1 MSANIYFQR
10 MTEMRK
16 KQFKAES
23 KKLLDMMINSIYTHK
38 EIFLRELISN
48 ASDAVD
54 KLYFRSLTDDSV
66 NLSKDDFR
74 IVLTPDKDAG
84 TLTIEDNGCGMTAE
98 ELENNL
104 GTIAKSGSLDF
115 KKNMDEKTD
124 VEIIGQFGVGFYS
137 AFMVADKVTVLS
149 KAFGEE
155 KANLWVSE
163 GADGYTVEEAEKE
176 TAGTVITLYFKEDTE
191 EDKYSDYL
199 DTYRISSIVKKYS
212 DYIRYPIVM
221 DVTTTKPSEDK
232 EGEYEQVTETRT
244 LNSMIPLWRKN
255 KSEITEE
262 EYNSFYSDKFYDFEK
277 PAKVI
282 HSKVEGQATYD
293 ALLYI
298 PRRAPYDYYTKN
310 FEKGLALY
318 SNGVLIMDKCPD
330 LLPDYFSFV
339 KGLVDSADLSLN
351 ISREVLQHDYQL
363 RLIAKTVEKKIRQE
377 LLTMLR
383 KDRETYEEFWKAFG
397 MQLKYGLYENY
408 GANKDTLQD
417 LLMFVSSHEDKLSTL
432 SEYVERMK
440 EGQESIYYACGET
453 KSKIDMLPQV
463 EAVKDKGYEIL
474 YFTDSVDEFAI
485 QMLMKYEDKGFV
497 NVCADKLDLDT
508 DEEKEALKKEN
519 EDAKDMLDKMKSYL
533 GDSVNEVRF
542 TNSLKNHASC
552 LTSEG
557 MLSTEMEKVLNAM
570 PNAGGIKAE
579 TVLEI
584 NASHPVAA
592 RLKCIDDEKLKKY
605 TKLLYMQ
612 ARLIGGLS
620 IEDPAEFCNLVS
632 ELME

>member
-1 MSANIYFQR
+1 
-10 MTEMRK
+10 MRK

-74 IVLTPDKDAG
+74 IIITPDKDAG

-115 KKNMDEKTD
+115 KKNMDEKSD

-191 EDKYSDYL
+191 ENNYSDFL

-212 DYIRYPIVM
+212 DYIRYPIMM
-221 DVTTTKPSEDK
+221 DVTTTKPTEDK

-244 LNSMIPLWRKN
+244 LNSMVPLWRKN

-298 PRRAPYDYYTKN
+298 PKRAPYDYYTKN

-383 KDRETYEEFWKAFG
+383 KDRETYEEFFNAFG

-408 GANKDTLQD
+408 GANKETLQD

-432 SEYVERMK
+432 NEYVDRMK
-440 EGQESIYYACGET
+440 EGQENIYYACGET

-463 EAVKDKGYEIL
+463 EAVKEKGFEIL
-474 YFTDSVDEFAI
+474 YFTDNVDEFAI
-485 QMLMKYEDKGFV
+485 QMLMKYENKGFV

-519 EDAKDMLDKMKSYL
+519 DEAKDMLVKMKSYL
-533 GDSVNEVRF
+533 GDSVKEVRF
-542 TNSLKNHASC
+542 TNALRNHVSC

-570 PNAGGIKAE
+570 PGAAGIKAE

-620 IEDPAEFCNLVS
+620 IEDPAEFCSLVS

>member
-1 MSANIYFQR
+1 
-10 MTEMRK
+10 MRK

-74 IVLTPDKDAG
+74 IIITPDKDAG

-191 EDKYSDYL
+191 ENNYSDYL

-221 DVTTTKPSEDK
+221 DVTTTKPTEDK

-244 LNSMIPLWRKN
+244 LNSMVPLWRKN

-298 PRRAPYDYYTKN
+298 PKRAPYDYYTKN

-383 KDRETYEEFWKAFG
+383 KDRETYEEFFNAFG

-408 GANKDTLQD
+408 GANKETLQD

-432 SEYVERMK
+432 NEYVDRMK
-440 EGQESIYYACGET
+440 EGQENIYYACGET

-463 EAVKDKGYEIL
+463 EAVKEKGFEIL
-474 YFTDSVDEFAI
+474 YFTDNVDEFSI
-485 QMLMKYEDKGFV
+485 QMLMKYENKGFV

-519 EDAKDMLDKMKSYL
+519 DEAKDMLVKMKSYL
-533 GDSVNEVRF
+533 GDSVKEVRF
-542 TNSLKNHASC
+542 TNALRNHVSC

-570 PNAGGIKAE
+570 PGAAGIKAE

-620 IEDPAEFCNLVS
+620 IEDPAEFCSLVS

>member
-1 MSANIYFQR
+1 MS
-10 MTEMRK
+10 K

-48 ASDAVD
+48 ASDAID
-54 KLYFRSLTDDSV
+54 KLYFRSLTDNTV
-66 NLSKDDFR
+66 GLEKGDFR
-74 IVLTPDKDAG
+74 IKITPDKENR
-84 TLTIEDNGCGMTAE
+84 TLTIEDNGCGMTAD

-137 AFMVADKVTVLS
+137 AFMVSDKVTVLS
-149 KAFGEE
+149 RAFGEE

-163 GADGYTVEEAEKE
+163 GAEGYTVETAEKE
-176 TAGTVITLYFKEDTE
+176 TPGTVITLYIKEDTE
-191 EDKYSDYL
+191 ADKYSEYL
-199 DTYRISSIVKKYS
+199 DTYRLSAIVRKYS
-212 DYIRYPIVM
+212 DYIRYPVMM
-221 DVTTTKPSEDK
+221 DVETSKPVDGK
-232 EGEYEQVTETRT
+232 DGEYETVTETRT

-255 KSEITEE
+255 KNEIEAD
-262 EYNSFYSDKFYDFEK
+262 EYDAFYQDKFFDFEK

-293 ALLYI
+293 ALIFI
-298 PRRAPYDYYTKN
+298 PKRAPYDYYSKN
-310 FEKGLALY
+310 YEKGLQLF

-330 LLPDYFSFV
+330 LLPDYFGFV

-363 RLIAKTVEKKIRQE
+363 KLIAKTVEKKIKSE
-377 LLTMLR
+377 LQSMLR
-383 KDRETYEEFWKAFG
+383 NDRETYEEFYKSFG
-397 MQLKYGLYENY
+397 MQLKFGVYENY
-408 GANKDTLQD
+408 GAHKEVLKDLI
-417 LLMFVSSHEDKLSTL
+417 MFVSSYEDKLTTL
-432 SEYVERMK
+432 AEYVERMK
-440 EGQESIYYACGET
+440 DSQDKIYYACGET
-453 KSKIDMLPQV
+453 KAKIDMLPQV

-474 YFTDSVDEFAI
+474 YFTDNVDEFAI
-485 QMLMKYEDKGFV
+485 QMLMTYEDKHFV

-508 DEEKEALKKEN
+508 DEEKEELRKEN
-519 EDAKDMLDKMKSYL
+519 ESAKDLLAKMKEIL
-533 GDSVNEVRF
+533 GESVTEVRF
-542 TNSLKNHASC
+542 TNSLKKHVSC

-570 PNAGGIKAE
+570 PGATGIKAE

-584 NASHPVAA
+584 NASHPVAKKIRELDGDA
-592 RLKCIDDEKLKKY
+592 LEKY

-620 IEDPAEFCNLVS
+620 VEDPAEFCSLVS

>member
-1 MSANIYFQR
+1 
-10 MTEMRK
+10 MRK

-66 NLSKDDFR
+66 NLSKDDFK
-74 IVLTPDKDAG
+74 IIITPDKDAG

-104 GTIAKSGSLDF
+104 GTIARSGSLDF

-155 KANLWVSE
+155 KAHLWVSE

-221 DVTTTKPSEDK
+221 DVTTTKPVEDK

-298 PRRAPYDYYTKN
+298 PKRAPYDYYTKN

-383 KDRETYEEFWKAFG
+383 KDRETYEEFFNAFG

-408 GANKDTLQD
+408 GAKKETLQD

-432 SEYVERMK
+432 NEYVDRMK
-440 EGQESIYYACGET
+440 EGQENIYYACGET

-463 EAVKDKGYEIL
+463 EAVKDKGFEIL
-474 YFTDSVDEFAI
+474 YFTDNVDEFAI

-508 DEEKEALKKEN
+508 QEEKEALKKEN
-519 EDAKDMLDKMKSYL
+519 DDAKDMLTKMKAYL
-533 GDSVNEVRF
+533 GDSVKEVRF
-542 TNSLKNHASC
+542 TNALRNHVSC

-570 PNAGGIKAE
+570 PGATGIKAE

-620 IEDPAEFCNLVS
+620 IEDPAEFCALVS

>member
-1 MSANIYFQR
+1 MS
-10 MTEMRK
+10 K

-48 ASDAVD
+48 ASDAID
-54 KLYFRSLTDDSV
+54 KLYFRSLTDNSV
-66 NLSKDDFR
+66 GLEKGDFR
-74 IVLTPDKDAG
+74 IKITPDKDNR
-84 TLTIEDNGCGMTAE
+84 TLTIEDNGCGMTAD

-115 KKNMDEKTD
+115 KKDMEEKSD

-137 AFMVADKVTVLS
+137 AFMVSDKVTVLS
-149 KAFGEE
+149 RAFGEE

-163 GADGYTVEEAEKE
+163 GAEGYTVETADKE
-176 TAGTVITLYFKEDTE
+176 IPGTVITLYIKEDTE
-191 EDKYSDYL
+191 ADKYSEYL
-199 DTYRISSIVKKYS
+199 DTYRLSAIVRKYS
-212 DYIRYPIVM
+212 DYIRYPVMM
-221 DVTTTKPSEDK
+221 DVETSKPVDGK
-232 EGEYEQVTETRT
+232 DGEYETVTETRT

-255 KSEITEE
+255 KNEIEAD
-262 EYNSFYSDKFYDFEK
+262 EYNSFYQDKFFDFEK

-293 ALLYI
+293 ALIFI
-298 PRRAPYDYYTKN
+298 PRRAPYDYYSKN
-310 FEKGLALY
+310 YEKGLQLF

-330 LLPDYFSFV
+330 LLPDYFGFV

-363 RLIAKTVEKKIRQE
+363 KLIAKTVEKKIKSE
-377 LLTMLR
+377 LQSML
-383 KDRETYEEFWKAFG
+383 KNDRETYEEFYKSFG
-397 MQLKYGLYENY
+397 MQLKFGVYENY
-408 GANKDTLQD
+408 GANKEVLKD
-417 LLMFVSSHEDKLSTL
+417 LIMFVSSYEDKLSTL
-432 SEYVERMK
+432 AEYVERMK
-440 EGQESIYYACGET
+440 DSQDKIYYACGET
-453 KSKIDMLPQV
+453 KAKIDMLPQV
-463 EAVKDKGYEIL
+463 EAVKDKGFEIL
-474 YFTDSVDEFAI
+474 YFTDNVDEFAI
-485 QMLMKYEDKGFV
+485 QMLMTYDDKHFV

-508 DEEKEALKKEN
+508 DEEKEELRKEN
-519 EDAKDMLDKMKSYL
+519 ESAKDLLAKMKDIL
-533 GDSVNEVRF
+533 GESVTEVRF
-542 TNSLKNHASC
+542 TNSLKKHVSC

-570 PNAGGIKAE
+570 PGAQGIKAE

-584 NASHPVAA
+584 NAAHPVAKKIRDLDGDA
-592 RLKCIDDEKLKKY
+592 LEKY

-620 IEDPAEFCNLVS
+620 IEDPAEFCSLVS

>member
-1 MSANIYFQR
+1 MGVLINIKR
-10 MTEMRK
+10 MKNMK

-66 NLSKDDFR
+66 NLSKDDFK
-74 IVLTPDKDAG
+74 IIITSDKDAG
-84 TLTIEDNGCGMTAE
+84 TLTIEDNGCGMTAK

-115 KKNMDEKTD
+115 KKNLDEKTD

-137 AFMVADKVTVLS
+137 AFMVADKVSVLS

-155 KANLWVSE
+155 KANIWISE
-163 GADGYTVEEAEKE
+163 GADGYTIEEAEKE
-176 TAGTVITLYFKEDTE
+176 TAGTVITLYLKEDTE
-191 EDKYSDYL
+191 EDNYSDYL
-199 DTYRISSIVKKYS
+199 DTYRLSAIVKKYS

-232 EGEYEQVTETRT
+232 EGEYEQVTETKT

-262 EYNSFYSDKFYDFEK
+262 EYNTFYSDKFYDFEK

-298 PRRAPYDYYTKN
+298 PKRAPYDYYTKN

-363 RLIAKTVEKKIRQE
+363 KLIAKTVEKKIRQE
-377 LLTMLR
+377 LITMLR
-383 KDRETYEEFWKAFG
+383 KDREIYEEFYKAFG
-397 MQLKYGLYENY
+397 AQLKYGLYENY
-408 GANKDTLQD
+408 GANKENLQD
-417 LLMFVSSHEDKLSTL
+417 LLMFISSHEDKFATL
-432 SEYVERMK
+432 EEYVERMK
-440 EGQESIYYACGET
+440 EGQENIYYACGET

-463 EAVKDKGYEIL
+463 EAVKDKGFEIL
-474 YFTDSVDEFAI
+474 YFTENVDEFAI
-485 QMLMKYEDKGFV
+485 QMLMKYQDKGFV
-497 NVCADKLDLDT
+497 NVCADKLDLNT

-519 EDAKDMLDKMKSYL
+519 EDAKDMLTKMKSYL
-533 GDSVNEVRF
+533 DNSVNEVRF
-542 TNSLKNHASC
+542 TNALKNHASC

-570 PNAGGIKAE
+570 PGATGIKAE

-592 RLKCIDDEKLKKY
+592 RLRCIDDEKLKKY

-620 IEDPAEFCNLVS
+620 IEDPAEFCSLVS

>member
-1 MSANIYFQR
+1 M
-10 MTEMRK
+10 K

-74 IVLTPDKDAG
+74 IVITPDKDSG

-149 KAFGEE
+149 KAFGEK

-163 GADGYTVEEAEKE
+163 GADGYTIEEAEKE

-191 EDKYSDYL
+191 EDNYSDYL
-199 DTYRISSIVKKYS
+199 DTYRLSSIVKKYS
-212 DYIRYPIVM
+212 DYIRYPIIM
-221 DVTTTKPSEDK
+221 DVTTTKPSADK
-232 EGEYEQVTETRT
+232 EGEYEQVTETKT

-298 PRRAPYDYYTKN
+298 PKRAPYDYYTKN

-377 LLTMLR
+377 LITMLR
-383 KDRETYEEFWKAFG
+383 KDRETYEEFFSAFG
-397 MQLKYGLYENY
+397 AQLKYGLYENY
-408 GANKDTLQD
+408 GANKETLQD

-463 EAVKDKGYEIL
+463 EAVKDKGFEIL
-474 YFTDSVDEFAI
+474 YFTENVDEFAI
-485 QMLMKYEDKGFV
+485 QMLMKYEDKNFI

-519 EDAKDMLDKMKSYL
+519 EDAKDILDKMKAYL
-533 GDSVNEVRF
+533 GDSVKEVRF
-542 TNSLKNHASC
+542 TNALRNHVSC

-570 PNAGGIKAE
+570 PGATGIKAE

-620 IEDPAEFCNLVS
+620 IEDPAEFCTLVS

>member
-1 MSANIYFQR
+1 
-10 MTEMRK
+10 MRK

-48 ASDAVD
+48 ASDAID
-54 KLYFRSLTDDSV
+54 KLYFRSLTDESV
-66 NLSKDDFR
+66 GMSKEDFK
-74 IVLTPDKDAG
+74 IKIDLDKDSR
-84 TLTIEDNGCGMTAE
+84 TITVTDNGCGMTAE
-98 ELENNL
+98 ELEGNL

-115 KKNMDEKTD
+115 KNENETKTD

-137 AFMVADKVTVLS
+137 AFMVSDKVTVLS
-149 KAFGEE
+149 KAFGSDE
-155 KANLWVSE
+155 ANLWTSQ
-163 GADGYTVEEAEKE
+163 GADGYTIEPAEKDA
-176 TAGTVITLYFKEDTE
+176 AGTVITLYLKADTDDE
-191 EDKYSDYL
+191 KYGEFL
-199 DTYRISSIVKKYS
+199 ETYRITSIVKKYS
-212 DYIRYPIVM
+212 DYIRYPILL
-221 DVTTTKPSEDK
+221 DVETTKPVEGKED
-232 EGEYEQVTETRT
+232 EYETITETKT

-255 KSEITEE
+255 KSEITRE
-262 EYNSFYSDKFYDFEK
+262 EYESFYKDKFYDYEK

-298 PRRAPYDYYTKN
+298 PKKAPFNYYSKEY
-310 FEKGLALY
+310 EKGLQLY

-363 RLIAKTVEKKIRQE
+363 KLIAKTIEKKIKTE
-377 LLTMLR
+377 LTNMLN
-383 KDRETYEEFWKAFG
+383 KDREVYEEFYKSFG

-408 GANKDTLQD
+408 GMNKEALKD
-417 LLMFVSSHEDKLSTL
+417 LIMFVSSYEDKMSTL
-432 SEYVERMK
+432 GEYVSRMK
-440 EGQESIYYACGET
+440 EGQDNIYYACGET
-453 KSKIDMLPQV
+453 KAKIDMLPQV

-474 YFTDSVDEFAI
+474 YFTDNVDEFAI
-485 QMLMKYEDKGFV
+485 QMLMEYEGKHFV
-497 NVCADKLDLDT
+497 NVCADNLDLGT

-519 EDAKDMLDKMKSYL
+519 EEAKDMLSRMKESL
-533 GDSVNEVRF
+533 GDSVTEVRF
-542 TNSLKNHASC
+542 TNALKNYPAC

-557 MLSTEMEKVLNAM
+557 MLSTEMEKVLNSM
-570 PNAGGIKAE
+570 PNAAGIKAE

-584 NASHPVAA
+584 NSNHPIA
-592 RLKCIDDEKLKKY
+592 EKLKTLDDETLEKY

-620 IEDPAEFCNLVS
+620 VEDPSEFSKLIS
-632 ELME
+632 ELMV

>member
-1 MSANIYFQR
+1 
-10 MTEMRK
+10 MRK

-74 IVLTPDKDAG
+74 IIITPDKDAG

-155 KANLWVSE
+155 KAHLWVSE

-191 EDKYSDYL
+191 ENNYSDFL

-212 DYIRYPIVM
+212 DYIRYPIMM
-221 DVTTTKPSEDK
+221 DVTTTKPTEDK

-244 LNSMIPLWRKN
+244 LNSMVPLWRKN

-298 PRRAPYDYYTKN
+298 PKRAPYDYYTKN

-383 KDRETYEEFWKAFG
+383 KDRETYEEFFNAFG

-408 GANKDTLQD
+408 GANKETLQD

-432 SEYVERMK
+432 NEYVDRMK
-440 EGQESIYYACGET
+440 EGQENIYYACGET

-463 EAVKDKGYEIL
+463 EAVKEKGFEIL
-474 YFTDSVDEFAI
+474 YFTDNVDEFAI
-485 QMLMKYEDKGFV
+485 QMLMKYENKGFV

-508 DEEKEALKKEN
+508 EEEKEALKKEN
-519 EDAKDMLDKMKSYL
+519 DEAKDMLVKMKSYL
-533 GDSVNEVRF
+533 GDSVKEVRF
-542 TNSLKNHASC
+542 TNALRNHVSC

-570 PNAGGIKAE
+570 PGAAGIKAE

-620 IEDPAEFCNLVS
+620 IEDPAEFCSLVS

>member
-1 MSANIYFQR
+1 
-10 MTEMRK
+10 MRK

-48 ASDAVD
+48 ASDAID
-54 KLYFRSLTDDSV
+54 KLYFRSLTDESV
-66 NLSKDDFR
+66 GMSKEDFK
-74 IVLTPDKDAG
+74 IKIDLDKDSR
-84 TLTIEDNGCGMTAE
+84 TITVTDNGCGMTAE
-98 ELENNL
+98 ELEGNL

-115 KKNMDEKTD
+115 KNENETKTD

-137 AFMVADKVTVLS
+137 AFMVSDKVTVLS
-149 KAFGEE
+149 KAFGSDE
-155 KANLWVSE
+155 ANLWTSQ
-163 GADGYTVEEAEKE
+163 GADGYTIEPAEKDA
-176 TAGTVITLYFKEDTE
+176 AGTVITLYLKADTDDE
-191 EDKYSDYL
+191 KYGEFL
-199 DTYRISSIVKKYS
+199 ETYRITSIVKKYS
-212 DYIRYPIVM
+212 DYIRYPILL
-221 DVTTTKPSEDK
+221 DVETTKPVEGKED
-232 EGEYEQVTETRT
+232 EYETVTETKT
-244 LNSMIPLWRKN
+244 LNSMVPIWRKN
-255 KSEITEE
+255 KSEITRE
-262 EYNSFYSDKFYDFEK
+262 EYESFYKDKFYDYEK

-298 PRRAPYDYYTKN
+298 PKKAPFNYYSKEY
-310 FEKGLALY
+310 EKGLQLY

-363 RLIAKTVEKKIRQE
+363 KLIAKTIEKKIKTE
-377 LLTMLR
+377 LTNMLN
-383 KDRETYEEFWKAFG
+383 KDREVYEEFYKSFG

-408 GANKDTLQD
+408 GMNKEALKD
-417 LLMFVSSHEDKLSTL
+417 LIMFVSSYEDKMSTL
-432 SEYVERMK
+432 GEYVSRMK
-440 EGQESIYYACGET
+440 EGQDNIYYACGET
-453 KSKIDMLPQV
+453 KAKIDMLPQV

-474 YFTDSVDEFAI
+474 YFTDNVDEFAI
-485 QMLMKYEDKGFV
+485 QMLMEYEGKHFV
-497 NVCADKLDLDT
+497 IVCADNLDLGT

-519 EDAKDMLDKMKSYL
+519 EEAKDMLSRMKESL
-533 GDSVNEVRF
+533 GDSVTEVRF
-542 TNSLKNHASC
+542 TNALKNYPAC

-557 MLSTEMEKVLNAM
+557 MLSTEMEKVLNSM
-570 PNAGGIKAE
+570 PNAAGIKAE

-584 NASHPVAA
+584 NSNHPIA
-592 RLKCIDDEKLKKY
+592 EKLKTLDDETLEKY

-620 IEDPAEFCNLVS
+620 VEDPSEFSKLIS
-632 ELME
+632 ELMV

>member
-1 MSANIYFQR
+1 M
-10 MTEMRK
+10 K

-66 NLSKDDFR
+66 NLSKDDFK
-74 IVLTPDKDAG
+74 IIITPDKDAG

-115 KKNMDEKTD
+115 KKNMDEKSD

-163 GADGYTVEEAEKE
+163 GADGYTIEEAEKE

-191 EDKYSDYL
+191 EDNYSDYL
-199 DTYRISSIVKKYS
+199 DTYRLTSIVKKYS
-212 DYIRYPIVM
+212 DYIRYPVMM

-232 EGEYEQVTETRT
+232 EGEYEQVTETKT

-298 PRRAPYDYYTKN
+298 PKRAPYDYYTKN

-363 RLIAKTVEKKIRQE
+363 RLIAKTVEKKIKQE
-377 LLTMLR
+377 LTTMLR
-383 KDRETYEEFWKAFG
+383 KDRETYEEFFKAFG
-397 MQLKYGLYENY
+397 AQLKYGLYENY
-408 GANKDTLQD
+408 GANKETLQD
-417 LLMFVSSHEDKLSTL
+417 LLMFVSSYEDKFATL

-440 EGQESIYYACGET
+440 EGQENIYYACGET

-463 EAVKDKGYEIL
+463 EAVKDKGFEIL
-474 YFTDSVDEFAI
+474 YFTENVDEFAI

-519 EDAKDMLDKMKSYL
+519 DDAKDMLTKMKAYL
-533 GDSVNEVRF
+533 GDSVKEVRF
-542 TNSLKNHASC
+542 TNALKNHVSC

-570 PNAGGIKAE
+570 PGATGIKAE

-620 IEDPAEFCNLVS
+620 IEDPAEFCTLVS

>member
-1 MSANIYFQR
+1 
-10 MTEMRK
+10 MRK

-48 ASDAVD
+48 ASDAID
-54 KLYFRSLTDDSV
+54 KLYFRSLTDESV
-66 NLSKDDFR
+66 GMSKEDFK
-74 IVLTPDKDAG
+74 IKIDLDKDSR
-84 TLTIEDNGCGMTAE
+84 TITVTDNGCGMTAE
-98 ELENNL
+98 ELEGNL

-115 KKNMDEKTD
+115 KNENETKTD

-137 AFMVADKVTVLS
+137 AFMVSDKVTVLS
-149 KAFGEE
+149 KAFGSDE
-155 KANLWVSE
+155 ANLWTSQ
-163 GADGYTVEEAEKE
+163 GADGYTIEPAEKDA
-176 TAGTVITLYFKEDTE
+176 AGTVITLYLKADTDDE
-191 EDKYSDYL
+191 KYGEFL
-199 DTYRISSIVKKYS
+199 ETYRITSIVKKYS
-212 DYIRYPIVM
+212 DYIRYPILL
-221 DVTTTKPSEDK
+221 DVETTKPVEGKED
-232 EGEYEQVTETRT
+232 EYETVTETKT
-244 LNSMIPLWRKN
+244 LNSMVPIWRKN
-255 KSEITEE
+255 KSEITRE
-262 EYNSFYSDKFYDFEK
+262 EYESFYKDKFYDYEK

-298 PRRAPYDYYTKN
+298 PKKAPFNYYSKEY
-310 FEKGLALY
+310 EKGLQLY

-363 RLIAKTVEKKIRQE
+363 KLIAKTIEKKIKTE
-377 LLTMLR
+377 LTNMLN
-383 KDRETYEEFWKAFG
+383 KDREVYEEFYKSFG

-408 GANKDTLQD
+408 GMNKEVLKD
-417 LLMFVSSHEDKLSTL
+417 LIMFVSSYEDKMSTL
-432 SEYVERMK
+432 GEYVSRMK
-440 EGQESIYYACGET
+440 EGQDNIYYACGET
-453 KSKIDMLPQV
+453 KAKIDMLPQV

-474 YFTDSVDEFAI
+474 YFTDNVDEFAI
-485 QMLMKYEDKGFV
+485 QMLMEYEGKHFV
-497 NVCADKLDLDT
+497 NVCADNLDLGT

-519 EDAKDMLDKMKSYL
+519 EEAKDMLSRMKESL
-533 GDSVNEVRF
+533 GDSVTEVRF
-542 TNSLKNHASC
+542 TNALKNYPAC

-557 MLSTEMEKVLNAM
+557 MLSTEMEKVLNSM
-570 PNAGGIKAE
+570 PNAAGIKAE

-584 NASHPVAA
+584 NSNHPIA
-592 RLKCIDDEKLKKY
+592 EKLKTLDDETLEKY

-620 IEDPAEFCNLVS
+620 VEDPSEFSKLIS
-632 ELME
+632 ELMV